1 MRVQIAFSGQDQ
13 PVAEVE
19 VDPERVSPFASTSLL
34 PSTQVVAMNADEVGA
49 KMGVY
54 PNPIGFESV

>member
-19 VDPERVSPFASTSLL
+19 VDPERVSPSASASLL
-34 PSTQVVAMNADEVGA
+34 PATSQVVAMTADEVGA
-49 KMGVY
+49 RCVCVAK
-54 PNPIGFESV
+54 PNRF